1 MQRRCRRP
9 LWLPIVIS
17 KSILI
22 RLILAFL
29 VPAISGSHSLPE
41 NKHDTVVASDD
52 GHSLR
57 GASISSNKVYLSSIR
72 RVTYIEDALKIT
84 DSVNAP
90 TRSEM
95 DGFLFSGLGCKELFS
110 NEEVVYVMDDWHLLQ
125 DKIRVSDLPEVVFEM
140 KSDDNQIDAVF
151 TDIISFKDLVLDLP
165 QHIACGVL
173 AQARSQYLHNPQ
185 ENKNGNV
192 HIIFTPISSD
202 LWKAYRA
209 RSSDFKKINDMAH
222 TTSFL

>member
-1 MQRRCRRP
+1 MNNLKPNQEQHRH

-17 KSILI
+17 MSILI
-22 RLILAFL
+22 RLIIAFF
-29 VPAISGSHSLPE
+29 VPAIFGSHSLPE
-41 NKHDTVVASDD
+41 KKHDTVVASGD

-72 RVTYIEDALKIT
+72 RVTDNVK
-84 DSVNAP
+84 AP

-110 NEEVVYVMDDWHLLQ
+110 NEGVVNVMDDWHLLQ
-125 DKIRVSDLPEVVFEM
+125 DKIRFSEEVLLNM

-151 TDIISFKDLVLDLP
+151 ADLISFKDLILDLP

-173 AQARSQYLHNPQ
+173 AQARSQYLQNPQ
-185 ENKNGNV
+185 ENIFGIV
-192 HIIFTPISSD
+192 HIVFTPD
-202 LWKAYRA
+202 LLFTPDSGWKAIRRY
-209 RSSDFKKINDMAH
+209 
-222 TTSFL
+222 

>member
-1 MQRRCRRP
+1 MNILKPNQEQHRH

-17 KSILI
+17 MSILI
-22 RLILAFL
+22 RLILAVL

-72 RVTYIEDALKIT
+72 RVT
-84 DSVNAP
+84 DSVKAP

-110 NEEVVYVMDDWHLLQ
+110 NEEVIYVMDDWHLLQ
-125 DKIRVSDLPEVVFEM
+125 DKIRVSDLPEVVF
-140 KSDDNQIDAVF
+140 KSDDNQIDVVF
-151 TDIISFKDLVLDLP
+151 TTISFKDLVLDLP

-185 ENKNGNV
+185 EEENGNV
-192 HIIFTPISSD
+192 HIVFTPD
-202 LWKAYRA
+202 LWKA
-209 RSSDFKKINDMAH
+209 N
-222 TTSFL
+222 TTL